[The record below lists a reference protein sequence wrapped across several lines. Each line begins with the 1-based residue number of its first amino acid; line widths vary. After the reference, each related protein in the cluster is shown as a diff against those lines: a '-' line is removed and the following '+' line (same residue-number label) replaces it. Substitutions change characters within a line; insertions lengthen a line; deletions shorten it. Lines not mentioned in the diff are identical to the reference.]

1 MTSLLTKFPNPTFAL
16 LWYMVK
22 QNRWGIIGLFSSIP
36 MVLLLDFI
44 STLIFDSSFLGW
56 SSKVSLMLLIMLLPL
71 LAMIVTYGELSTKT
85 AKTGIPRITFTHPV
99 SSHHLAVVP
108 IVFGITLSFT
118 FMSFWFLLIAQT
130 DYSLFEYSIVLTT
143 CIICVAWLQFIAW
156 RLSDTPYLTIIT
168 FITLVGLLFVFI
180 VSLWNADS
188 TPPLISV
195 YLAQLGLAL
204 LATSGLWLAVNSVKK
219 ERTHQTIGKK
229 WKLSEIQF
237 IGFSLPTIYESK
249 QHALFRYE
257 WRVCG
262 WILPIAG
269 IFMASIFTFT
279 LFSLESNRKVFDLIA
294 IISFS
299 LIYLPLFSPAAMS
312 KNYLGSKSSSILS
325 FTAQLPMS
333 NFDLAMSKLKL
344 TLRSTGLFLLI
355 VLLPINLFLLSL
367 EIGDNVFQ
375 PWSWLINHF
384 GSFKA
389 VTIWVFINGL
399 IPASIWSFNSNI
411 LSWGLNGRPF
421 YSPKV
426 MTIGSIA
433 ISFIALISYRF
444 YISDEF
450 KNWIIDLI
458 PALTILL
465 FLTIGLFLSWAIK
478 RFNNAYTDDKKR
490 IGLKKVYLTAISFMT
505 YSLLTL
511 WLVNLN
517 ADVNFYGSFI
527 ICNITMLGILPYLT
541 APFFIKVNRSR

>member
-36 MVLLLDFI
+36 VVLLLDFI
-44 STLIFDSSFLGW
+44 SLYLFDTSFLGW
-56 SSKVSLMLLIMLLPL
+56 SSKVHLMLLMMLLPL

-85 AKTGIPRITFTHPV
+85 AKTGIPKFTFTHPV
-99 SSHHLAVVP
+99 SSFHLALIP
-108 IVFGITLSFT
+108 IVFGIALSFI
-118 FMSFWFLLIAQT
+118 FMSLWFLFIAQT
-130 DYSLFEYSIVLTT
+130 DNSLFETTIVLTT
-143 CIICVAWLQFIAW
+143 CIICVAWLQFMAW

-168 FITLVGLLFVFI
+168 FICLVGLLFIFI

-188 TPPLISV
+188 TPPLININ
-195 YLAQLGLAL
+195 LAL
-204 LATSGLWLAVNSVKK
+204 LGLTLLAISGLWLAINSVKK
-219 ERTHQTIGKK
+219 ERTHQSIGKK
-229 WKLSEIQF
+229 WKLSEFQF
-237 IGFSLPTIYESK
+237 IGFSLPTTYTSK

-257 WRVCG
+257 WRVFG
-262 WILPIAG
+262 WILPMTG
-269 IFMASIFTFT
+269 IFIASIFTFT
-279 LFSLESNRKVFDLIA
+279 LFSLESNKKIFDLLA
-294 IISFS
+294 IIVLSF
-299 LIYLPLFSPAAMS
+299 IYIPLFTPATMS
-312 KNYLGSKSSSILS
+312 KNYLGSTSSSILS

-344 TLRSTGLFLLI
+344 TLKSTGLFLI
-355 VLLPINLFLLSL
+355 IAMLPINIFLLSL
-367 EIGDNVFQ
+367 EIGENSFQ
-375 PWSWLINHF
+375 PWSWLVAHF
-384 GSFKA
+384 GGFKA
-389 VTIWVFINGL
+389 VTIWLFINWL
-399 IPASIWSFNSNI
+399 IPASIWSINANI

-421 YSPKV
+421 YSSKA

-465 FLTIGLFLSWAIK
+465 FLTIGLILSWAIK
-478 RFNNAYTDDKKR
+478 RFNNVYVDERKR
-490 IGLKKVYLTAISFMT
+490 IILKNIYLTAISFMI

-541 APFFIKVNRSR
+541 APFFIRVNRSR